1 MKKSALIVID
11 FINDIVHKDSIMGT
25 TAQFVEQYKVIDRA
39 NDAMHFARAHGIPV
53 VLVKVGFNAGYPE
66 CPPHSPVFAN
76 AKKFGKLQLNTWGT
90 EFHEALQ
97 YHKDDL
103 VITKH
108 RVSPLYATDLETF
121 LRANQIDTL
130 FIAGVS
136 TDMAVQT
143 LAREAHDRDYQVNII
158 ADACGAY
165 TLEIHQ
171 FTLKCLERVAAIVHT
186 TELNAGMLA

>member
-11 FINDIVHKDSIMGT
+11 FINDIVHANSQMGT
-25 TAQFVEQYKVIDRA
+25 IVDFVAQYKVIDRA
-39 NDAMHFARAHGIPV
+39 NDAMNFARAHHIPV
-53 VLVKVGFNAGYPE
+53 VLVKVGFSSGYPE
-66 CPPHSPVFAN
+66 CPEHSPVFAN
-76 AKKFGKLQLNTWGT
+76 AKKFEKLQLNTWGT

-97 YHKDDL
+97 YQESDL
-103 VITKH
+103 VIVKH
-108 RVSPLYATDLETF
+108 RVSPLYATGLETF

-130 FIAGVS
+130 FIAGVA

-158 ADACGAY
+158 ADACGAH

-171 FTLKCLERVAAIVHT
+171 FTLKCLERLATIVNVSD
-186 TELNAGMLA
+186 LNRGMLE